1 MMDLLAREIETTG
14 STTALIALTKHARFV
29 DKAKDVAASFPAAE
43 KVVWL
48 VGFDT
53 LTRILD
59 KKYYPSSL
67 EESLGEFWERNRL
80 VCAIRGE
87 ESVERGF
94 VEKIREGGVDGLPS
108 LWADYVEII
117 EPVGREESSTR
128 AREAAAEGRWEEV
141 GIVVPQEIAT
151 YIQREKLYTEES

>member
-14 STTALIALTKHARFV
+14 SSTVLIALTKHARFV
-29 DKAKDVAASFPAAE
+29 DKAKDVALSFPTVE
-43 KVVWL
+43 KVIWL

-53 LTRILD
+53 LVRILD

-67 EESLGEFWERNRL
+67 EESLNEFWERNRL

-94 VEKIREGGVDGLPS
+94 VEKMRNGEVDAVPP

-128 AREAAAEGRWEEV
+128 ARNAAAAGRWEEV
-141 GIVVPQEIAT
+141 GIVVPEEIAA
-151 YIQREKLYTEES
+151 YIQRENLYA